1 MKYYNYSDYGSG
13 SSVDSSSLS
22 QDIPLRSNLSSD
34 WNATKSSSIANLMIG
49 KCSLDDAMKEFRLNG
64 LDSPYNPDEDN
75 IWSARAVADTST
87 QWNTYSRQVS
97 WPAPERS
104 PKVPLPGSHWT
115 SGLSSPPVR
124 NETLTPPAANQVQ
137 PTEEQLRV
145 LSSLPDAVLYTLLR
159 KLERIRG
166 DDATRTN
173 EECRFC
179 KNNGERAAY
188 YRSHA
193 LRDAAGRVACPVL
206 RAFVC
211 ARCGARGDA
220 AHTAK
225 YCPRATRD
233 ERIKSAAMMR
243 SVRSASSRRRQAALL
258 PAGPEYVTFGER
270 PPSAARDT
278 RLYTAFDSAPLDPL
292 WAALEQKL
300 ML

>member
-1 MKYYNYSDYGSG
+1 
-13 SSVDSSSLS
+13 
-22 QDIPLRSNLSSD
+22 
-34 WNATKSSSIANLMIG
+34 MIG

-104 PKVPLPGSHWT
+104 PIY
-115 SGLSSPPVR
+115 
-124 NETLTPPAANQVQ
+124 ETLTPPAANQVQ

-173 EECRFC
+173 ESWMCAQECRFC

>member
-233 ERIKSAAMMR
+233 GTYRA
-243 SVRSASSRRRQAALL
+243 
-258 PAGPEYVTFGER
+258 PHTR
-270 PPSAARDT
+270 PPRTRPPRTRPPRTRPPRTRPPRTRPPRGLPRAARL
-278 RLYTAFDSAPLDPL
+278 R
-292 WAALEQKL
+292 
-300 ML
+300 